1 MFLGSARHSPALHCL
16 STIMAT
22 VNPPQPNPA
31 GLDLA
36 NLASQLREDGVAF
49 SDPAAADP
57 VLDADI
63 VGALAQVRGGERAG
77 VVVVDAA
84 PAGPAQLRD
93 AAKDLQ
99 LETGLDTVIV
109 RSPNLAIAVS
119 GELTR
124 AQVERGQA
132 AMAVEPD
139 YAAGVREFYGAADGF
154 SVPWGVAGVLGVV
167 AAAAVALASVRAA
180 RR

>member
-1 MFLGSARHSPALHCL
+1 
-16 STIMAT
+16 MAT

-36 NLASQLREDGVAF
+36 NLASQLRGDRVAF
-49 SDPAAADP
+49 SDSAAADP
-57 VLDADI
+57 VLEADI

-77 VVVVDAA
+77 VVVVVDAA